1 MLIVLL
7 IIGTIILAAGIF
19 IYAKWGQEL
28 YHKDYEWIYYL
39 LNAIGGIVLGVSLIA
54 TIVVGIEYSSHMTID
69 EKIEIYKQE
78 NANIENQ
85 MSIVVSE
92 YMGFETETLEK
103 FKNESSTTLVSLYPE
118 LKSNTLVTKQLEL
131 YVKNNKMIKSLECER
146 LKYRVYA
153 WWLFFGS

>member
-7 IIGTIILAAGIF
+7 VIGVIILAAGLF
-19 IYAKWGQEL
+19 VYAKWGQQL
-28 YHKDYEWIYYL
+28 YYKDYEWVYYL
-39 LNAIGGIVLGVSLIA
+39 LNAVGGVVLGVSLIA
-54 TIVVGIEYSSHMTID
+54 TIIVGITYTGHMTID

-78 NANIENQ
+78 NANIESQ
-85 MSIVVSE
+85 MSVVVSE

-131 YVKNNKMIKSLECER
+131 YVENNKAIKSLECER

>member
-7 IIGTIILAAGIF
+7 IIGAIILAAGIF
-19 IYAKWGQEL
+19 IYAKWGQKL
-28 YHKDYEWIYYL
+28 YYDYDWIYFL
-39 LNAIGGIVLGVSLIA
+39 LNAIGGIVLGISLIA
-54 TIVVGIEYSSHMTID
+54 TIVVGIKYSGHMTID

-103 FKNESSTTLVSLYPE
+103 FKNESLTTLVSLYPE
-118 LKSNTLVTKQLEL
+118 LKSDTLVTKQLEL
-131 YVKNNKMIKSLECER
+131 YVENNKVIKSLECER

-153 WWLFFGS
+153 WWLFFGG

>member
-1 MLIVLL
+1 MLIALL

-19 IYAKWGQEL
+19 IYAKWGKKL
-28 YHKDYEWIYYL
+28 YYSDYEWIYYL
-39 LNAIGGIVLGVSLIA
+39 FNTIGGIVLGVSLIA
-54 TIVVGIEYSSHMTID
+54 TIVVGIEYTGHMTID

-92 YMGFETETLEK
+92 YMGFETDTLEK

-131 YVKNNKMIKSLECER
+131 YVENNKMIKSLECER

-153 WWLFFGS
+153 WWLFFGG

>member
-1 MLIVLL
+1 MLIALL

-19 IYAKWGQEL
+19 IYAKWGKKL
-28 YHKDYEWIYYL
+28 YYSDHEWIYYL
-39 LNAIGGIVLGVSLIA
+39 LNTIGGIVLGISLIA
-54 TIVVGIEYSSHMTID
+54 TIVVGIEYTGHMTID

-92 YMGFETETLEK
+92 YMGFETDTLEK

-131 YVKNNKMIKSLECER
+131 YVENNKMIKSLECER

-153 WWLFFGS
+153 WWLFFGG

>member
-19 IYAKWGQEL
+19 VYAKWRQKL
-28 YHKDYEWIYYL
+28 YYKDYEWIYYM

-54 TIVVGIEYSSHMTID
+54 TIAVGIEYSGHMTID

-131 YVKNNKMIKSLECER
+131 YVENNKMIKSLECER

>member
-7 IIGTIILAAGIF
+7 IIGIIILAAGIF
-19 IYAKWGQEL
+19 IYAKWGQKL
-28 YHKDYEWIYYL
+28 YHKDNEWIYYL
-39 LNAIGGIVLGVSLIA
+39 LNAIGSIVLGVSLIV
-54 TIVVGIEYSSHMTID
+54 TIVIAIEYSGHMTIN

-85 MSIVVSE
+85 MSIVVSK

-131 YVKNNKMIKSLECER
+131 YVENNKVIKSLECER

-153 WWLFFGS
+153 WWLFFGG